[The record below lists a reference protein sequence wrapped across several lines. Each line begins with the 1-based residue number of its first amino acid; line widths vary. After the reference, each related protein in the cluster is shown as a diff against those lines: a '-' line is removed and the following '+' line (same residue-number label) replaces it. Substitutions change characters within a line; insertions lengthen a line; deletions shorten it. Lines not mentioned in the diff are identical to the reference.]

1 MRPRPRPGALT
12 AIVRSA
18 EQVARTIDH
27 ALLKP
32 ELTTGEVLAGCALAA
47 ELHVASVCCRPI
59 DVASCVEALAGTD
72 VDVGTVI
79 GFPHGDH
86 LTATKVGEAL
96 AALDQGAVEL
106 DVVIAVGMLRSGEH
120 VYVRDDVAAVIDA
133 AAGRAIVKVIF
144 ENALLTDDE
153 KVVACRL
160 SEEAG
165 ADFVKT
171 STGFASG
178 GATLHDVR
186 LMRASVSPAVQVKA
200 SGGIRTLDE
209 LVAFLDAGAT
219 RIGTGSTAAIVEQ
232 ARQRS
237 ASAG

>member
-1 MRPRPRPGALT
+1 M
-12 AIVRSA
+12 RSA
-18 EQVARTIDH
+18 EQVAGTIDH

-32 ELTTGEVLAGCALAA
+32 ELTTDEVLAGCALAA
-47 ELHVASVCCRPI
+47 ELRRR
-59 DVASCVEALAGTD
+59 
-72 VDVGTVI
+72 VGVLPADRRRLVRRARWPARTCD
-79 GFPHGDH
+79 GRDGDRLPHGDH

-96 AALDQGAVEL
+96 AAIDQGAVEL

-133 AAGRAIVKVIF
+133 ALGRAIVKVIL

-153 KVVACRL
+153 KVIGCRL

-171 STGFASG
+171 STGFAAG
-178 GATLHDVR
+178 GATLDDVR